1 MTTTAADLSADHE
14 SEAGTSLG
22 WFLVGCLGQTDG
34 LTQITI
40 GKVPFTI
47 GRASSNDFSLPSR
60 NVSKFHADI
69 IVAVDAVLVR
79 DLGSTNGTFVNGTR
93 ITAPTPV
100 GDGDLVQFADMEFR
114 LGRANAR
121 SGERTTISKSPED
134 GWLISRVHEV
144 VNLGRFNMVF
154 QPIVSAHDLKPIAVE
169 ALVRSQV
176 AGLET
181 PAGLF
186 DAAARLGLQE
196 RLSVMC
202 RTRAVEAL
210 QQAPSGL
217 QLFLNTH
224 PTEYLGVELMQ
235 LLALLRDAARGRGLV
250 LEIHEAAVP
259 HLAAM
264 REFRA
269 ALRDLGIGLAYDD
282 FGAGQSR
289 LLELTEVPPDYL
301 KFDRSLVRES
311 ALCSD
316 SHRSLVRTLVKHAAD
331 AGIATVA
338 EGLESQESVDDC
350 RALGFTYLQG
360 YHLGRPVSAEELPGV

>member
-1 MTTTAADLSADHE
+1 MTTTAADLSADNE

-34 LTQITI
+34 LTQTTI
-40 GKVPFTI
+40 GKVPFTV

-100 GDGDLVQFADMEFR
+100 GDGDLLQFADMEFR
-114 LGRANAR
+114 LGRANAG
-121 SGERTTISKSPED
+121 SGERTAISKSPED

-154 QPIVSAHDLKPIAVE
+154 QPIVAAHDLKPIAVE

-181 PAGLF
+181 PASLF

-210 QQAPSGL
+210 EQAPAGL

-224 PTEYLGVELMQ
+224 PSEYLGVELMQ
-235 LLALLRDAARGRGLV
+235 LLALLRDAARGRTLV

-338 EGLESQESVDDC
+338 EGLESPESVDDC
-350 RALGFTYLQG
+350 RSLGFTYLQG
-360 YHLGRPVSAEELPGV
+360 YHLGRPVSAEELSGV